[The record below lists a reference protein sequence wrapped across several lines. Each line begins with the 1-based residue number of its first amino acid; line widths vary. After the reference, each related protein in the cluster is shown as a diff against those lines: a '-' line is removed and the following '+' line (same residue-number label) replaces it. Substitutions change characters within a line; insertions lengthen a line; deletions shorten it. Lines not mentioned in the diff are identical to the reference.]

1 VGYGESEESFVRWF
15 EFLSEAPYLKLY
27 RCRHCGT
34 LWKLDVG
41 DRSDFAIKIPSI
53 SGWESFDDR
62 PARRQFFIDFHGGEG
77 TEICCWAGCGGRVL
91 NQMAICIDHAYPE
104 FAPNRGPL

>member
-1 VGYGESEESFVRWF
+1 MSCRCGGLPECVAYGESEVSFVRSF

-41 DRSDFAIKIPSI
+41 DRSDFAIKIPNV

-62 PARRQFFIDFHGGEG
+62 PARRQFFVAFHSGEG
-77 TEICCWAGCGGRVL
+77 SEICCWADCGSRAL
-91 NQMAICIDHAYPE
+91 KQMAICVDH
-104 FAPNRGPL
+104 